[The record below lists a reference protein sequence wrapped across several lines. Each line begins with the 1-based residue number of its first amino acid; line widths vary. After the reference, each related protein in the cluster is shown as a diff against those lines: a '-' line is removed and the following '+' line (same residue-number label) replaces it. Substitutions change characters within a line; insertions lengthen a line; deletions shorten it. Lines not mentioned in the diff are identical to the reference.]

1 MTEHYH
7 HATALFN
14 KEHRPREPQ
23 NVNELHKAEH
33 QSAGINTRIA
43 VALTKTVGTMWMAYT
58 FATIA
63 IIGLLGI
70 EGIISPTAAILVAW
84 ISQTFIQLTL
94 LPIIMVG
101 QNVLGRKSELQADE
115 AFKTTVNSYKDI
127 EHIMQH
133 LSAQDNELLRHTK
146 MLLHILEKEGISL
159 QEINK

>member
-1 MTEHYH
+1 MTSSRY
-7 HATALFN
+7 
-14 KEHRPREPQ
+14 KPI
-23 NVNELHKAEH
+23 NVNLVHEAEKAC
-33 QSAGINTRIA
+33 AGFNQRVA
-43 VALTKTVGTMWMAYT
+43 VRLTKTVGTMWMAYT

-115 AFKTTVNSYKDI
+115 QFNTTMSSYKDI

-133 LSAQDNELLRHTK
+133 LSAQDAELLKHTT
-146 MLLHILEKEGISL
+146 MLIRLLEKNGITL
-159 QEINK
+159 QQLDKELTKVNAKYE